1 MLTIAILGA
10 AFALLFLLAFATKR
24 RFGVLGLGLT
34 AGALLSEYWT
44 NGASSILHEQG
55 VNLTVPPLES
65 VVAIALTL
73 LPVLILFSN
82 GPSYHQ
88 KSQRLIGS
96 LLFAAM
102 AFLILFPVLNSIFI
116 IEPNMEAT
124 VSAIATYG
132 TNALALLIVLAI
144 GDTALAG
151 GGKHRSKKEHA

>member
-1 MLTIAILGA
+1 MLTVGVLAI

-44 NGASSILHEQG
+44 GGASSLLQQQG
-55 VNLTVPPLES
+55 VELTVPPLES

-73 LPVLILFSN
+73 LPVLILFSS

-88 KSQRLIGS
+88 KPQQLVGS

-102 AFLILFPVLNSIFI
+102 AFLILFPILESIFV
-116 IEPNMEAT
+116 IEPNMQ
-124 VSAIATYG
+124 SAISAINTYG
-132 TNALALLIVLAI
+132 TSLLALLIVLAI
-144 GDTALAG
+144 ADTALA
-151 GGKHRSKKEHA
+151 KTKRHSKKEH